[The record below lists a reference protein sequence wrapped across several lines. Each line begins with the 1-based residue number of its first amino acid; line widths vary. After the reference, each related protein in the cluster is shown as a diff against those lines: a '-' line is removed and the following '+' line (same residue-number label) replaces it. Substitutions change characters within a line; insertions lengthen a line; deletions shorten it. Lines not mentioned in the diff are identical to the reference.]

1 MAKYAKWFAI
11 VSVSFLILIIV
22 LVVVGGGEEK
32 KQSGPRLATVQLTG
46 AMKGVGLSP
55 VMKRV
60 NRACQF
66 PGEVIKGPDGDYFSL
81 KHGDRVEILEQ
92 DSDCIAP
99 KGGASKVFALET
111 GLVGWLN
118 TSFLREK

>member
-1 MAKYAKWFAI
+1 MVRIIAVVLICVAI
-11 VSVSFLILIIV
+11 GAIAC
-22 LVVVGGGEEK
+22 GGQEQ

-46 AMKGVGLSP
+46 AIKGIGLSP

-66 PGEVIKGPDGDYFSL
+66 PGEVIKGPDGNYFSL
-81 KHGDRVEILEQ
+81 KHGAEVEILEQ
-92 DSDCIAP
+92 DSSCIAP
-99 KGGASKVFALET
+99 KGGASKVRAVET

>member
-1 MAKYAKWFAI
+1 MVRIIA
-11 VSVSFLILIIV
+11 VILICVAIGAIAC
-22 LVVVGGGEEK
+22 GGQEK
-32 KQSGPRLATVQLTG
+32 VQYPKSATVQLTG

-81 KHGDRVEILEQ
+81 KHGDEVEILEQ
-92 DSDCIAP
+92 DSGCIAP
-99 KGGASKVFALET
+99 KGGASKVRALET